1 MTDEQKSR
9 IIENANAV
17 IKEARKYEE
26 ANDLD
31 KLNLEFRELT
41 GIRTTLNTLG
51 FDFVWDAQMQYAIDL
66 YRIA

>member
-1 MTDEQKSR
+1 MTDEQKAR

-17 IKEARKYEE
+17 IKEARKHEE

-31 KLNLEFRELT
+31 KLNREYRELL
-41 GIRTTLNTLG
+41 GIRTTLNILG
-51 FDFVWDAQMQYAIDL
+51 YDFIWDELMQYATDI

>member
-1 MTDEQKSR
+1 MTEEQKAK

-17 IKEARKYEE
+17 IKEARKHEE

-31 KLNLEFRELT
+31 KLNREYRELL

-51 FDFVWDAQMQYAIDL
+51 YDFVWDAQMQYAIDL